1 MSTPAQKTIL
11 VVDDEPDVRM
21 FFETAL
27 DDAGFNVMTAANGQ
41 EALNLLLEKK
51 PDLITLDLVMPGM
64 TGAKFLYEMK
74 KNSDWKSIPVL
85 VVTAH
90 AKDELGKDDL
100 EDLMQNKIISGP
112 GVYLEK
118 PVTPVSYVAAVKRA
132 LGLPEEAAGDDP
144 VKLKAEL
151 QEKLKRA
158 DPATIKKMLES
169 L

>member
-11 VVDDEPDVRM
+11 VVDDEPDVRT

-41 EALNLLLEKK
+41 EALNRLLEKR

-74 KNSDWKSIPVL
+74 KNKDWKNIPVL

-132 LGLPEEAAGDDP
+132 LGLPEEPAGDDP

-158 DPATIKKMLES
+158 DPATLKKMLES